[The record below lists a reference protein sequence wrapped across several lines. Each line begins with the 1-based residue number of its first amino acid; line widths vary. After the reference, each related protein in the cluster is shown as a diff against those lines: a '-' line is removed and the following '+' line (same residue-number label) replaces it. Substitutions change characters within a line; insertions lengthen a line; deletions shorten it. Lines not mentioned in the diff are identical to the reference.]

1 MSGEDDTGTRD
12 FRPAL
17 GTRGE
22 PDPEPTPPCGG
33 CRQVLNEFGPDMT
46 VTVESGTGE
55 RAVWRLTEIL
65 PHAFGPSNLGK

>member
-1 MSGEDDTGTRD
+1 MFIKRDGQPGEI
-12 FRPAL
+12 FR
-17 GTRGE
+17 RRS
-22 PDPEPTPPCGG
+22 CGH
-33 CRQVLNEFGPDMT
+33 VS